1 MSFGLD
7 KEKLTSFHLRYVAN
21 AVNGPGVF
29 LSQLIIPIV
38 IVQLKDNVVVIQ
50 EDGTTSPTVVEED
63 PFTEVLDITNQAEE
77 LDCPKFTMVLW
88 QNVEMLRGVEA
99 AGCLLC
105 VLGSMMLS
113 FSEGLEMT
121 LS

>member
-1 MSFGLD
+1 M
-7 KEKLTSFHLRYVAN
+7 
-21 AVNGPGVF
+21 
-29 LSQLIIPIV
+29 
-38 IVQLKDNVVVIQ
+38 QLKDNVVVIQ